1 MTKQPALYLGD
12 HRVPRYGLSRLDKLI
27 PSEWQ
32 APNFMVIIIVI
43 ISSINLR
50 RPPILR
56 TAYPYH
62 LVRESQTPISRLR

>member
-1 MTKQPALYLGD
+1 MTKQAEFISE
-12 HRVPRYGLSRLDKLI
+12 RIKKKKVVPRYRLSRLDKLI

-62 LVRESQTPISRLR
+62 LVRES